1 MYRCVH
7 LFQRDL
13 EASENF
19 VRPFQIFLLLFIML
33 YLASYA
39 LIEKF
44 RRKDHED
51 CYSTDEDEITVYRI
65 SVWLCTFAL
74 AVTVGSLLLLP
85 ISIVSNEVL
94 LIYPD
99 SYYVKWLNSS
109 LIQGEP
115 PVKYRRIK
123 DWTIFLIQFISQV
136 CGIMCFCFQIC
147 RCSCC
152 CRLLI
157 FSPNRPAFSGTV
169 PEWCPEFTRL
179 ARFSPCWP
187 G

>member
-1 MYRCVH
+1 MHVLKVVLKKNSGYDCGPYN
-7 LFQRDL
+7 LSL
-13 EASENF
+13 S
-19 VRPFQIFLLLFIML
+19 FQIFLLLFIML

-51 CYSTDEDEITVYRI
+51 CYSTDEDEIIVYRI

-109 LIQGEP
+109 LIQGELF
-115 PVKYRRIK
+115 V
-123 DWTIFLIQFISQV
+123 
-136 CGIMCFCFQIC
+136 
-147 RCSCC
+147 
-152 CRLLI
+152 
-157 FSPNRPAFSGTV
+157 
-169 PEWCPEFTRL
+169 
-179 ARFSPCWP
+179 
-187 G
+187 